1 MKRTHVS
8 VFVTALVTAAA
19 IGGIALSRT
28 PALAQQATATPS
40 ADATSTSEVTPTPEP
55 TAESEATD
63 VAPGETVTETETM
76 ATGVAEGGTITVD
89 GVGQASATPDSAV
102 IELGVQSR
110 ALTASVALSE
120 TNAQL
125 ASLLDALTTAGIAE
139 DDIQTQQVSL
149 FPVYDQP
156 QNPTDNPEL
165 AGFNAV
171 NIVRVRVRQVDTL
184 GELLDAAVTAG
195 ANTVQ
200 NIQFE
205 LSDPASQLAEAREA
219 AVTNARE
226 KAEQLAAL
234 NGATLGAVR
243 TIVESNQAAP
253 VFARGDFGGGGA
265 VPIAPGSQTVQVTV
279 QITWLLRDAA
289 AE

>member
-1 MKRTHVS
+1 
-8 VFVTALVTAAA
+8 L
-19 IGGIALSRT
+19 
-28 PALAQQATATPS
+28 
-40 ADATSTSEVTPTPEP
+40 TPTPEP
-55 TAESEATD
+55 TTESEATD
-63 VAPGETVTETETM
+63 VSPGETMTET
-76 ATGVAEGGTITVD
+76 TGVADGATVTVD
-89 GVGQASATPDSAV
+89 GIGQASAAPDSAV

-120 TNAQL
+120 TSAQL

-165 AGFNAV
+165 TGFNAV

-195 ANTVQ
+195 ANTIQ

-205 LSDPASQLAEAREA
+205 LSDPAAQLSEAREA
-219 AVTNARE
+219 AVNNARE

-234 NGATLGAVR
+234 NGAELGAVR
-243 TIVESNQAAP
+243 TIVESSQAAP

-265 VPIAPGSQTVQVTV
+265 VPIAPGTQTVQVIV
-279 QITWLLRDAA
+279 QITWLLREGAT
-289 AE
+289 E